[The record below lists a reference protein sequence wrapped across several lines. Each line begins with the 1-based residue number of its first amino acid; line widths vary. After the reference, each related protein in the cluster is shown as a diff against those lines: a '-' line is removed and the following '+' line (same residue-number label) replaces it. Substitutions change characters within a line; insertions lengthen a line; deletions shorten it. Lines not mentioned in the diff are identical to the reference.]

1 MDNKKES
8 SVYHKKNKRIPS
20 NAISPEE
27 WISRAKSV
35 HPEYDYINTVY
46 VGCHTSVMITCPKHG
61 TFSVNPK
68 EFIKPGYKC
77 AKCKMEEEMARRFEI
92 FKSLASKVHNGKYTY
107 PEQVYRGT
115 HSKIIVICPKHG
127 VLHINAKNHLNGAGC
142 ALCFNERRTGPRKS
156 FEEFVKLARETH
168 GDKYEYIEHTYV
180 GMKSPMTIICPEHG
194 EFRQDPYAHIH
205 GAGCAKCY
213 GRYYNK
219 QEAQERFINRCKEV
233 HGDKYDYSKTVYT
246 GHHNKVTITCHQL
259 DEFGEEHGDFVQE
272 AARHVNGAGC
282 KKCAKQYMD
291 RDLFVKKANLM
302 HDGFYTYD
310 NAEYKNSATNV
321 TITCPEH
328 GDFTQEAA
336 RHVNG
341 FGCKKCSQTYMDR
354 DLFIKRANVIH
365 DNYYSY
371 DKCEYVNNHTKTTIT
386 CPEHGDFMQ
395 IPNSH
400 LNGMGCPLCKTSH
413 LERDIDRELKK
424 TGSLYIYQYRNKDI
438 FKQQSLDFYFP
449 ALKLGIE
456 CQGEQHYIA
465 NFFKSKGIEYA
476 EEHLRYIRS
485 LDEKK
490 RQVCEENGIELVYY
504 MEKKFEPLE
513 TSGLKVFTDKKSLVE
528 YVISKTGKMD

>member
-8 SVYHKKNKRIPS
+8 LVYHNKTKRRPS
-20 NAISPEE
+20 NAISTEE

-35 HPEYDYINTVY
+35 HPEYDYSNTVY
-46 VGCHTSVMITCPKHG
+46 IGCHTSVMITCPKHG

-77 AKCKMEEEMARRFEI
+77 AKCKMEEEMVRRFET

-115 HSKIIVICPKHG
+115 HSKIIAICPKHG

-156 FEEFVKLARETH
+156 FDEFVKLARETH
-168 GDKYEYIEHTYV
+168 GDKYEYVEYTYV

-219 QEAQERFINRCKEV
+219 QEAQERFIERCKEI

-246 GHHNKVTITCHQL
+246 GHHNNVTITCHKL
-259 DEFGEEHGDFVQE
+259 DEFGDEHGDFVQE

-291 RDLFVKKANLM
+291 RDLFVKKANLI
-302 HDGFYTYD
+302 HDGFYTY
-310 NAEYKNSATNV
+310 NNVEYKNSATNV

-328 GDFTQEAA
+328 GDFTQ
-336 RHVNG
+336 NP
-341 FGCKKCSQTYMDR
+341 S
-354 DLFIKRANVIH
+354 
-365 DNYYSY
+365 
-371 DKCEYVNNHTKTTIT
+371 
-386 CPEHGDFMQ
+386 
-395 IPNSH
+395 SH
-400 LNGMGCPLCKTSH
+400 LNGRGCPLCKTSH
-413 LERDIDRELKK
+413 LERDIEKELKK
-424 TGSLYIYQYRNKDI
+424 TSSLYIYQYRNKDI

-449 ALKLGIE
+449 GLKLGIE

-476 EEHLRYIRS
+476 EEHLRYIKS

-528 YVISKTGKMD
+528 YVLSKTGKMD

>member
-1 MDNKKES
+1 MTNERREPVS
-8 SVYHKKNKRIPS
+8 PS
-20 NAISPEE
+20 E
-27 WISRAKSV
+27 WIAKAKAI
-35 HPEYDYINTVY
+35 HPEYDYSKTVY
-46 VGCHTSVMITCPKHG
+46 VDRKSHLTIICPQHGC
-61 TFSVNPK
+61 FSVTPSQ
-68 EFIKPGYKC
+68 FMHPDYKC
-77 AKCKMEEEMARRFEI
+77 AKCKKDDTMRSRFEE
-92 FKSLASKVHNGKYTY
+92 FKKEATKVHNGKYTY

-115 HSKIIVICPKHG
+115 HSKVIVTCPKHG
-127 VLHINAKNHLNGAGC
+127 NFSIEAKGHRSGAGC
-142 ALCFNERRTGPRKS
+142 IKCYNERRTGPRKP
-156 FEEFVKLARETH
+156 FDEFVKLARETH
-168 GDKYEYIEHTYV
+168 GDKYEYVEHTYV

-219 QEAQERFINRCKEV
+219 QEAQERFIERCREV

-259 DEFGEEHGDFVQE
+259 DEFGKEHGDF
-272 AARHVNGAGC
+272 
-282 KKCAKQYMD
+282 
-291 RDLFVKKANLM
+291 
-302 HDGFYTYD
+302 
-310 NAEYKNSATNV
+310 
-321 TITCPEH
+321 I
-328 GDFTQEAA
+328 QEAA

-341 FGCKKCSQTYMDR
+341 FGCKKCAKQYMDR

-413 LERDIDRELKK
+413 LERDIDKELKK

-476 EEHLRYIRS
+476 EEHLMYIRS

-490 RQVCEENGIELVYY
+490 RQICEENGIELVYY

-528 YVISKTGKMD
+528 YVLSKTGKMG